1 MVAAVGRTPFEE
13 YRRAASSP
21 FPAFLP
27 QTAEVARPAGHA
39 MARADV
45 RFVGLV
51 PVPVA
56 GGLRSSSATD
66 WSDDLPVE
74 GRTLPV
80 SLTSQGGS
88 RLLNELPGLLL
99 PRGPA
104 RTRCPALVE
113 KGQALGRRQR
123 TVVACRVH
131 GCHRCPLVCSPGRTG
146 PSLRTGQSHSH
157 LHSIHV
163 LCLSLS

>member
-13 YRRAASSP
+13 CRRAASSP
-21 FPAFLP
+21 SPAFLP
-27 QTAEVARPAGHA
+27 RTAEVARPAGHA
-39 MARADV
+39 MARTDV
-45 RFVGLV
+45 RFVGFV
-51 PVPVA
+51 SVHVA
-56 GGLRSSSATD
+56 GGMRSSPATD
-66 WSDDLPVE
+66 WSDDLPVG
-74 GRTLPV
+74 GRTSPV

-88 RLLNELPGLLL
+88 RFLNDLPGLLL
-99 PRGPA
+99 SRDPA
-104 RTRCPALVE
+104 RTGRRALVE

-157 LHSIHV
+157 LH
-163 LCLSLS
+163 